1 MLKEAVVRPI
11 ARTHRSRKH
20 GALPAAAATELGRID
35 EQLRLSFE
43 GDAWHG
49 PAVLQVLDEVGAEAA
64 CAHPIDGAHS
74 VWEIVLH
81 LGGAYGLVLRR
92 LQGDGRQ
99 LTPEEDWPVI
109 VSATADRWPETV
121 RALHGL
127 NEELRQAVRGFSV
140 ERLDAPLVAEA
151 PYTAYTQF
159 IGITQHNLYHAGQ
172 VALLRRAL
180 GL

>member
-1 MLKEAVVRPI
+1 M
-11 ARTHRSRKH
+11 
-20 GALPAAAATELGRID
+20 ATELGRID

-43 GDAWHG
+43 GGAWHG
-49 PAVLQVLDEVGAEAA
+49 PAVLEVLDGVGAEAA
-64 CAHPIDGAHS
+64 RAHPIGAAHS
-74 VWEIVLH
+74 VWELVLH

-99 LTPEEDWPVI
+99 LTPEEDWPAV
-109 VSATADRWPETV
+109 VSATADRWRDTV
-121 RALHGL
+121 RTLHGL
-127 NEELRQAVRGFSV
+127 NEELRRAVRDFSD

-172 VALLRRAL
+172 IALLKRAL
-180 GL
+180 SL